1 MIPAEDRIVAV
12 ELIEEAVCSGARCA
26 KACEV
31 LEISLRTYRRWGAG
45 RVRDQRKG
53 APRAVVRKLSHEE
66 QEEILSVSCS
76 PRFQDMTP
84 YEIVAILAQEGRYIA
99 SVSTFYRVLK
109 SAGKVH
115 HRGNSRPGR
124 KSSAPPEL
132 AATGPNQVYSW
143 DITYLKTS
151 VAGIFLY
158 AYIVVDVWSR
168 KIVSW
173 TVESEESERHAARL
187 FQNMARLHDLRK
199 ARLHSDNG
207 NPMKGSTMLMTLY
220 RLGVIPSFSRP
231 RVHDDNPYSE
241 SLFKTLKYTAGY
253 PKCFSG
259 PSHAR
264 EWIAEFVDWYNTR
277 HVHSG
282 IGYVTPQQRHE
293 GTAAQILEKRNRV
306 FEEAWKRHPERWSG
320 KRKIW
325 TAPDKVFLNPSEETR
340 KSLQEKSA

>member
-1 MIPAEDRIVAV
+1 M
-12 ELIEEAVCSGARCA
+12 
-26 KACEV
+26 
-31 LEISLRTYRRWGAG
+31 LEISLRTYRRWKAG
-45 RVRDQRKG
+45 GVQDRRKG
-53 APRAVVRKLSHEE
+53 APRTVVRKLSGEE
-66 QEEILSVSCS
+66 REEILSVSCGT
-76 PRFQDMTP
+76 RFRDMTP
-84 YEIVAILAQEGRYIA
+84 YEIVAILAQEGKYIA

-124 KSSAPPEL
+124 KSSASPEL

-158 AYIVVDVWSR
+158 AYIVGDVWSR
-168 KIVSW
+168 KIAAW
-173 TVESEESERHAARL
+173 TVETEESEDPAVRL
-187 FQNMARLHDLRK
+187 FQDMVRLQNLRH

-253 PKCFSG
+253 PNCFSDS
-259 PSHAR
+259 SHAR
-264 EWIAEFVDWYNTR
+264 EWMAEFVHGYNTR
-277 HVHSG
+277 HLHSG

-293 GTAAQILEKRNRV
+293 GTAAEILAIRNRT
-306 FEEAWKRHPERWSG
+306 FEEAREKHPERWSR

-325 TAPDKVFLNPSEETR
+325 SAPETVFLNPSEETR